1 MEYQKKKGSYMFT
14 NKKHPVEA
22 ILAVIIGVIIFITI
36 CVLSF
41 YSSKSGGDGPLIL
54 GIISFWVMLL
64 ALAAFV
70 ISIFS
75 MRKKDVFRVFP
86 VLGAFINGF
95 LFLGLFLLYM
105 IGVSI

>member
-1 MEYQKKKGSYMFT
+1 MFT

-22 ILAVIIGVIIFITI
+22 ILAFVLGVIIFITI

-41 YSSKSGGDGPLIL
+41 YSSKSGGNGPFIL

-64 ALAAFV
+64 SLSAFV
-70 ISIFS
+70 ISLFS
-75 MRKKDVFRVFP
+75 MRKKDVFRLFP
-86 VLGAFINGF
+86 ILGALTNGF

-105 IGVSI
+105 IGATI